1 MLHLQLIH
9 GPHPLNA
16 TPSEIMRIVHNG
28 YFPVDFV
35 EGTAWHHRFSHLI
48 GYGAKYYSYL
58 AARAVAH
65 SLWKTCFA
73 DDPFSRQS
81 GERYRREILAFGGER
96 SPVELFKNL
105 TGEFLTTKAAAAG
118 LIESIHSDNS
128 NATRRFITGL

>member
-1 MLHLQLIH
+1 
-9 GPHPLNA
+9 
-16 TPSEIMRIVHNG
+16 MRVVHNA
-28 YFPVDFV
+28 YFPVEFV

-65 SLWKTCFA
+65 SLWKSCFA
-73 DDPFSRQS
+73 DYPYSRES
-81 GERYRREILAFGGER
+81 GERYRREMLAYGGER

-105 TGEFLTTKAAAAG
+105 TGDFLTNQAAAAG
-118 LIESIHSDNS
+118 LIESIHMDNS